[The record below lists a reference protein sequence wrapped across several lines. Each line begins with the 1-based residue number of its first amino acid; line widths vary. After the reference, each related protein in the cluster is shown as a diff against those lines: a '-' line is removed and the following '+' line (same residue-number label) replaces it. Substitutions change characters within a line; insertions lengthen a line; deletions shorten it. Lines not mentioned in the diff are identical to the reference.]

1 MCASLAVVAVILFSS
16 LGALPHVSAATNTI
30 TNGLFSPSDNVVGTY
45 TFYSVKFELGTT
57 GNISNIVLTWPS
69 GYNVASE
76 KFVFSNGVPA
86 GTTTATNGPPVT
98 ITYCFGSASCT
109 SGGGTPT
116 KETSGDVV
124 TFMFANIENPTTAG
138 SYTPTSICSYDLK
151 TQVECQTSLPAITI
165 SDITSSDL
173 ASSITIAALTA
184 GTLSVTGTSAF
195 SGAATFASTVTTTG
209 LLTASGGISTTNIAA
224 SGTLSVTGAASFS
237 GAVTTT
243 GLLTASGGITT
254 PDATIGSMSLSSNT
268 ISTSSSTLAVYSADG
283 QLWVGD
289 GVSYPLVL
297 FNDTGNVMA
306 YFYSS
311 GSYEE
316 FINLGDLWTGGN
328 LYAAGGLFAV
338 NTSGQ
343 ITTESCGFYCLD
355 GSSLPNWWA
364 ESQSSTTTTA
374 SYAPGRN
381 AVALVFITVDIQ
393 SPVNGANADIGVTL
407 QNSYPDNSGITIEP
421 ESVHA
426 FYIPTGAEMSVT
438 YEFYVYGFTAQ
449 TGAGTFSSVLSTC
462 NVGPACGG
470 SWNTAWGI
478 YDNFINVI
486 WLPE

>member
-1 MCASLAVVAVILFSS
+1 MLVSVVVIVALILFSS
-16 LGALPHVSAATNTI
+16 MSIFPRVFAKTNVESLGSVAFLPANNLVSFNTFYDFKFNILTTASISNVSIIFASGYSI
-30 TNGLFSPSDNVVGTY
+30 TAIRFVNSLGIPNTGHGSVSGQTY
-45 TFYSVKFELGTT
+45 T
-57 GNISNIVLTWPS
+57 
-69 GYNVASE
+69 YNFAS
-76 KFVFSNGVPA
+76 SPIQVPA
-86 GTTTATNGPPVT
+86 GTLIAIETAG
-98 ITYCFGSASCT
+98 
-109 SGGGTPT
+109 
-116 KETSGDVV
+116 VV
-124 TFMFANIENPTTAG
+124 NPATAG
-138 SYTPTSICSYDLK
+138 SYTGTIETLAGSTVVASGTTPSYSIIQIVSG
-151 TQVECQTSLPAITI
+151 Q
-165 SDITSSDL
+165 L
-173 ASSITIAALTA
+173 ASSISIAALTA
-184 GTLSVTGTSAF
+184 GTLSVTGASSFA
-195 SGAATFASTVTTTG
+195 GAATFASTVTTTG
-209 LLTASGGISTTNIAA
+209 LLTAKGGISTTNIAA
-224 SGTLSVTGAASFS
+224 SGTLSVTGAASFQ
-237 GAVTTT
+237 GAVSTT

-254 PDATIGSMSLSSNT
+254 PDATIGSMSLSGST
-268 ISTSSSTLAVYSADG
+268 ISTSSDTLAVDSAAG

-297 FNDTGNVMA
+297 WNDTGNVMA

-316 FINLGDLWTGGN
+316 FINVGDLWTGGN